1 MKEAMKLALEA
12 LENARE
18 IFISVQ
24 ELGIRNG
31 ASAKDVRLGETF
43 IADRAIKALKEALA
57 EDSSVT
63 KQEQSVSVG
72 EPVAWVNHDEN
83 KITRSTGWDGYG
95 ALYTTPPAQPA
106 PVQPVGVE
114 GGKRLIV
121 VDQSFDEL
129 MYWLG
134 RCEDK
139 GHLENCPD
147 LLEPWRSFQY
157 DNYTPAAQPA
167 PVPLTYEQITAI
179 SKQVAESGPE
189 DSIDRFARAIEAAH
203 GIKENT

>member
-1 MKEAMKLALEA
+1 
-12 LENARE
+12 
-18 IFISVQ
+18 
-24 ELGIRNG
+24 
-31 ASAKDVRLGETF
+31 
-43 IADRAIKALKEALA
+43 
-57 EDSSVT
+57 
-63 KQEQSVSVG
+63 VG